1 MRSPL
6 RKLPALLAAGTLVAA
21 SVLAAPP
28 ASALTDPDAGAAAP
42 KVRTDVVVQSFDG
55 TPIHTNF
62 FPALGLQAGEKAPTV
77 MVGPGF
83 GLPGGRIPSTST
95 STLIGSIGLAPL
107 REAGYNVLTWD
118 PRGFG
123 FSGGEAYVN
132 NPAYEGR
139 DGQVLID
146 FIANQPEAALDAPGD
161 PVLGMAGASYGG
173 GIQFVLASMDD
184 RVDAI
189 APTIA
194 WNNLTTSLYKEG
206 SFKSGW
212 GSLLCLEGT
221 LTGQLG
227 ELVGNSGAL
236 AAPVRKAC
244 REGMRYPNTLSP
256 ESLAY
261 FESLTPQS
269 MFTSITAPTLIIQG
283 TVDTLFTLN
292 EATRNYN
299 LIKSAGTEVKMLQF
313 CGGHGLCTSGVAG
326 QDRITGAVL
335 NWFSKHLDGNDVS
348 TGPGFEFIDQ
358 LGTSRAADG
367 YPAPVG
373 SLTGTGKGTLLLSPA
388 AVSGGVIAAAWAPVA
403 VNAPVTAPAAATQV
417 FGAPQLT
424 LTYRGTSR
432 TPNTHVY
439 AQIIDKSRSS
449 LVAGNQ
455 VTPVPLILD
464 GTERTV
470 TVPLEEISYLVT
482 PQSRLVLQVTPS
494 SSVYTSPKVTA
505 LTSFT
510 ASVSLPVIADYPVVQ

>member
-1 MRSPL
+1 M
-6 RKLPALLAAGTLVAA
+6 RKLSGLLAAGALAAA
-21 SVLAAPP
+21 SFLAAPP
-28 ASALTDPDAGAAAP
+28 ASALAEHAPAAPPAP
-42 KVRTDVVVQSFDG
+42 KVRTDVVVPSFDG

-83 GLPGGRIPSTST
+83 GLPGSRIPSTGT
-95 STLIGSIGLAPL
+95 STLIGSIGIAPL
-107 REAGYNVLTWD
+107 REAGYNVVTWD

-123 FSGGEAYVN
+123 LSGGEAYVN

-146 FIANQPEAALDAPGD
+146 FIAAQPEAELDAPGD

-173 GIQFVLASMDD
+173 GIQFVLASLDK

-194 WNNLTTSLYKEG
+194 WNNLANSLYKSG

-212 GSLLCLEGT
+212 GTLLCLEGT
-221 LTGQLG
+221 VTGQLG

-244 REGMRYPNTLSP
+244 REGMSYPNILSP
-256 ESLAY
+256 ESVAY
-261 FESLTPQS
+261 FESLTPES

-283 TVDTLFTLN
+283 TVDTLFTLD

-299 LIKSAGTEVKMLQF
+299 LIKSTGTEVKMLQF
-313 CGGHGLCTSGVAG
+313 CGGHGLCSSGVAG
-326 QDRITGAVL
+326 PDRITGAVL
-335 NWFSKHLDGNDVS
+335 DWFSKHLDGNDVS

-358 LGTSRAADG
+358 LGTTRAAEG

-373 SLTGTGKGTLLLSPA
+373 ALTGSGKGTMLLSPA

-403 VNAPVTAPAAATQV
+403 VNAPVTAPATAAQV

-432 TPNTHVY
+432 TQNTHVY

-464 GTERTV
+464 GTERTI

-482 PQSRLVLQVTPS
+482 PQSKLVLQVTPS

-510 ASVSLPVIADYPVVQ
+510 ASVSLPVIGSYPVVQ

>member
-1 MRSPL
+1 MRKIS
-6 RKLPALLAAGTLVAA
+6 ALLAAGTLLAA
-21 SVLAAPP
+21 SFAAAPP
-28 ASALTDPDAGAAAP
+28 ASALTGPGTAAAP
-42 KVRTDVVVQSFDG
+42 PQVRTDVVVPSFDG

-62 FPALGLQAGEKAPTV
+62 FPALGLQAGDTAPTV

-83 GLPGGRIPSTST
+83 GLPGSRLPSTTT
-95 STLIGSIGLAPL
+95 STLIGSIGIAPL
-107 REAGYNVLTWD
+107 REAGYNVVTWD

-123 FSGGEAYVN
+123 LSGGEAYVN
-132 NPAYEGR
+132 NPAFEGR

-146 FIANQPEAALDAPGD
+146 FIAEQPEAELDAPGD

-173 GIQFVLASMDD
+173 GIQFVLASLDE

-194 WNNLTTSLYKEG
+194 WNNLTNSLYKAG

-212 GSLLCLEGT
+212 GTLLCLEGT
-221 LTGQLG
+221 VTGQLG
-227 ELVGNSGAL
+227 ELVGNRGAL

-244 REGMRYPNTLSP
+244 REGIGYPNTLSP

-283 TVDTLFTLN
+283 TVDTLFTLD

-299 LIKSAGTEVKMLQF
+299 LIKSTGTEVKMLQF
-313 CGGHGLCTSGVAG
+313 CGGHGLCSSGVAG
-326 QDRITGAVL
+326 PDRITGAVL
-335 NWFSKHLDGNDVS
+335 DWFSKYLDGNDVS

-358 LGTSRAADG
+358 LGTTRAAEG

-373 SLTGTGKGTLLLSPA
+373 SLTGSGKGTLLLSPA

-403 VNAPVTAPAAATQV
+403 VNAPVTAPAEATQV
-417 FGAPQLT
+417 FGAPALT

-455 VTPVPLILD
+455 VTPVPLVLD
-464 GTERTV
+464 GTERTI

-494 SSVYTSPKVTA
+494 STVYTPPKVTA
-505 LTSFT
+505 LTTFT
-510 ASVSLPVIADYPVVQ
+510 ASVSLPVIGSYPVVQ

>member
-1 MRSPL
+1 MRKSL
-6 RKLPALLAAGTLVAA
+6 GLFTAGTLVLG
-21 SVLAAPP
+21 SLLAAP
-28 ASALTDPDAGAAAP
+28 AAQAAP
-42 KVRTDVVVQSFDG
+42 DTAPAVRTGVVVESFDG

-62 FPALGLQAGEKAPTV
+62 FPASGLQAGQQAPTV

-83 GLPGGRIPSTST
+83 GLPGSRIPSTGT
-95 STLIGSIGLAPL
+95 STLIGSIGIAPL
-107 REAGYNVLTWD
+107 REAGYNVITWD

-139 DGQVLID
+139 DGQALID
-146 FIANQPEAALDAPGD
+146 FIATQPEAALDAPGD

-173 GIQFVLASMDD
+173 GIQFVLASMDQ

-194 WNNLTTSLYKEG
+194 WNNLTSSLYKAG

-212 GSLLCLEGT
+212 GALLCLEGT
-221 LTGQLG
+221 VTGQLG

-244 REGMRYPNTLSP
+244 REGLSYPNTLSP
-256 ESLAY
+256 ESVAY
-261 FESLTPQS
+261 FDSLTPES
-269 MFTSITAPTLIIQG
+269 MFTSITAPTLLIQG
-283 TVDTLFTLN
+283 TVDTLFTLD
-292 EATRNYN
+292 EATRNYD

-313 CGGHGLCTSGVAG
+313 CGGHGLCSSGVAG
-326 QDRITGAVL
+326 PDRITGAVL
-335 NWFSKHLDGNDVS
+335 NWFSKHLDGEPVS
-348 TGPGFEFIDQ
+348 TGTDFEFIDQ
-358 LGTSRAADG
+358 LGTTRASNG

-373 SLTGTGKGTLLLSPA
+373 ALTGTGKGNLILSPA
-388 AVSGGVIAAAWAPVA
+388 AVSGGIIAAAWAPVA
-403 VNAPVTAPAAATQV
+403 VNAAVPAPAAATQV

-464 GTERTV
+464 GTERTL
-470 TVPLEEISYLVT
+470 TVPLEEISYRVT

-494 SSVYTSPKVTA
+494 SSVYASPKVTA
-505 LTSFT
+505 LTSFN
-510 ASVSLPVIADYPVVQ
+510 ASVSLPVIADYPVVP